1 VRALVPVAMAGS
13 LSGCAMMPTDGPVP
27 NGTVMLYVVDHGW
40 HTDVGIP
47 VQGITGPLALL
58 TSDFAGI
65 RFAMFGFGERHYYMA
80 HHPGSGEMLLPCFRA
95 RA

>member
-47 VQGITGPLALL
+47 VQESP
-58 TSDFAGI
+58 
-65 RFAMFGFGERHYYMA
+65 
-80 HHPGSGEMLLPCFRA
+80 A
-95 RA
+95 RLRY